1 MKENVVVVNGE
12 GVTDFQGGKP
22 CLITH
27 AVGSVVLALMSS
39 YVARQVDALQGSTA
53 VRRIQSG
60 AIACVQAS
68 RSQTFKSQN
77 ALLAMFALVVDASP

>member
-1 MKENVVVVNGE
+1 MEVITHVKAARRA
-12 GVTDFQGGKP
+12 
-22 CLITH
+22 LITD